1 MSITPEDASPAAH
14 VHASLHSLAAGSE
27 TARAQDELMD
37 AIGAVPPNVVA
48 VRNILSSM
56 REDLR
61 RPVLLY
67 PSAST
72 RHKLRTPL
80 MAAAATGQMPI
91 VGVVLAAFGD
101 VFMEDGDKE
110 DMVNAR
116 TKGMQKQLDMVDVEG
131 MTLLMHACST
141 SSSAVFQAL
150 SKTVQPS
157 QFREVIRARDA
168 HGMTILHHAVN
179 GNGNEQVAPA
189 RSSTTAPS
197 QAAPSQD
204 RLHSVGAG
212 WEGGTQTE
220 PPTTAGERLATVTEG
235 GGPAEGHA
243 SEEVPFV
250 LDPRLPVIQA
260 ALEFARANLWMPE
273 YRKLLV
279 ARDGWHR
286 SIIEHAIMS
295 GRTQI
300 FEAVFDA
307 LRRDIHDEKIDLLL
321 DPGVESSHA
330 QTSLRRA
337 INSQEGT
344 PMAQLVREKTTTL
357 KSDVSKRKDD
367 STVAAKIQAFIPGN
381 LIVIFQLLLPEFDE
395 SGDGPLYLLLVLCF
409 VAPFWSWGAAMSV
422 KRDPEIANTRARRTA
437 AKYFLAIPA
446 MFFWGVGTSKI
457 APNSFNWAE
466 SASAAA
472 LAVATIVIPALD
484 TYFSGR
490 GARATVSVVTIFFL
504 DLMSGKKAKTTRA
517 AERSNQLYGQ
527 DDDLASQRNFTSK
540 PPPYRAFVNTNPR
553 TTGTHRMD
561 ADQTPAIRPA
571 PLRAADDVASPRS
584 QRSKST
590 KSPMGSIWGDNED
603 AKGEV

>member
-1 MSITPEDASPAAH
+1 MSITPEDTSPAAH
-14 VHASLHSLAAGSE
+14 VHASLHSLTAGSAI
-27 TARAQDELMD
+27 ARSQDELMD
-37 AIGAVPPNVVA
+37 AIGAVPPDVVV

-101 VFMEDGDKE
+101 VFMEGEDKE
-110 DMVNAR
+110 YMVNAK
-116 TKGMQKQLDMVDVEG
+116 TNGMQKQLDMVDVEG

-157 QFREVIRARDA
+157 QFREVIKATDA

-179 GNGNEQVAPA
+179 GNGNEQATA

-197 QAAPSQD
+197 QTAPPQE
-204 RLHSVGAG
+204 RLPSAG
-212 WEGGTQTE
+212 SGREGSTPTE
-220 PPTTAGERLATVTEG
+220 PPPTAGERLATVTEG
-235 GGPAEGHA
+235 GGPVEGQA
-243 SEEVPFV
+243 SDDVPFV

-273 YRKLLV
+273 YRKLLE

-295 GRTQI
+295 GRPQI
-300 FEAVFDA
+300 FEAVFNA
-307 LRRDIHDEKIDLLL
+307 FRRDVHDEKIDLLL
-321 DPGVESSHA
+321 DPGVETSHA

-337 INSQEGT
+337 MNSQEGT
-344 PMAQLVREKTTTL
+344 SMAQLVREKTTSL

-395 SGDGPLYLLLVLCF
+395 TGNGPLYLLLVLCF
-409 VAPFWSWGAAMSV
+409 IAPFWSWGAAMSV
-422 KRDPEIANTRARRTA
+422 KRDPETTNTRARRTA
-437 AKYFLAIPA
+437 AMYFLAIPA

-504 DLMSGKKAKTTRA
+504 NLMGGKKGKTTRA
-517 AERSNQLYGQ
+517 ANRSNQLYGQ
-527 DDDLASQRNFTSK
+527 DDDIASQRNFPSK
-540 PPPYRAFVNTNPR
+540 PPPYRSFVNTNPR
-553 TTGTHRMD
+553 TTGTHTMD
-561 ADQTPAIRPA
+561 ANQTPAIRPA
-571 PLRAADDVASPRS
+571 PLRTADAGGSPRS
-584 QRSKST
+584 QRSKSS
-590 KSPMGSIWGDNED
+590 KSPVGSIWGDDGD
-603 AKGEV
+603 AGVV